1 MLPAYV
7 RSLNA
12 GLLFPNRTPDIVTD
26 TGAILAF
33 DGRRGY
39 GQAVGRMAMQQ
50 AIARADEHG
59 LALMTL
65 RNTHHLG
72 RIGTYGEQ
80 AVAAGLVSMHFVNV
94 VTRPIVAPFGGLD
107 ARTGTNP
114 VCIGIPRSD
123 GAPLLLDFATS
134 RIAQGKTRVAH
145 NRGEP
150 VAPGMLLDAEGRPST
165 DPRHAVVPPFGAL
178 LPFGEHKGF
187 GLAVAAELLGGAL
200 AGGPTCHGRYPGNK
214 QILNGMLSV
223 LFDAERLGT
232 TENFEREASAYL
244 DWVRQS
250 PAAEPGG
257 RVQLPGEPELE
268 RREQRRREG
277 IRVDAG
283 TWGEILD
290 AAALLGIDR
299 GECERLARG

>member
-1 MLPAYV
+1 V
-7 RSLNA
+7 
-12 GLLFPNRTPDIVTD
+12 V
-26 TGAILAF
+26 
-33 DGRRGY
+33 
-39 GQAVGRMAMQQ
+39 
-50 AIARADEHG
+50 
-59 LALMTL
+59 ALHHA
-65 RNTHHLG
+65 HHLG
-72 RIGTYGEQ
+72 RIGYFAEQ
-80 AVAAGLVSMHFVNV
+80 CLEAGLVSMHFVNV

-290 AAALLGIDR
+290 AAGLLGIDR
-299 GECERLARG
+299 RECERLARG